1 MSNSSHCDFAFAI
14 FCFCENCGKMRGVSR
29 SRVVE
34 HIQGSLEETSERE
47 EYSKYI
53 VCIVCII
60 YE

>member
-1 MSNSSHCDFAFAI
+1 MPFLIFCV
-14 FCFCENCGKMRGVSR
+14 FCFCHNYCGRKRGVSR
-29 SRVVE
+29 SRAVE
-34 HIQGSLEETSERE
+34 HREGSLEETSERE